1 MITSCSSKNFY
12 TNKEGTKKQKQ
23 LMKRR
28 KQVQSKIKTVT
39 TIALEVCKPDI
50 SMENEENYVCKIA
63 WLELENLIADL
74 SNIQED
80 LKHK

>member
-1 MITSCSSKNFY
+1 M
-12 TNKEGTKKQKQ
+12 NKESTKKQKQ

-63 WLELENLIADL
+63 WIELENLITDL

-80 LKHK
+80 LKR